1 MTTENRN
8 KMKILFAQGEK
19 EMESAMRTL
28 TEGNE
33 GKVRTICRRAAGFY
47 LQGLLEVFPKSNYGS
62 SFMNNLRA
70 LENDSGNPESVRYS
84 AGKLITHTNK
94 IQINGKEAV
103 ECANAIINYC
113 KEKTSPLLNNN

>member
-1 MTTENRN
+1 MTTENIN

-33 GKVRTICRRAAGFY
+33 GKVRTLCRRAAGFY
-47 LQGLLEVFPKSNYGS
+47 LQGLLEVFPKSNYGN

-70 LENDSGNPESVRYS
+70 LENDSENSESVRFS
-84 AGKLITHTNK
+84 AGKLIVHTNK
-94 IQINGKEAV
+94 LQINGKEAV
-103 ECANAIINYC
+103 EYASIIIDYC
-113 KEKTSPLLNNN
+113 KEKTASFIK